1 VGSNAETY
9 NWVRAAART
18 ALAVD
23 DADRSLC
30 AENPSGAGCPHAADD
45 RKL

>member
-1 VGSNAETY
+1 MGSNAETY

-30 AENPSGAGCPHAADD
+30 AHPSGAGCPHAAED